1 MAIAAN
7 RRNPW
12 VRNTSTDLRT
22 PFAASL
28 PTQQLPETRSK
39 RSFLFDGQDLS
50 CNVNTLED
58 NADVIHVQPDHDEV
72 VLVLEGQ
79 CGFRV
84 GDEIRRVKAGDLM
97 FIPRDTVHGPI
108 VDSGRVAL
116 LSIFAPFFDR
126 TKTNI
131 RWSRDAFDDGHARDL
146 ATSFEARLVTGD

>member
-1 MAIAAN
+1 MASQYFHRLEDALRGLA
-7 RRNPW
+7 
-12 VRNTSTDLRT
+12 TDPAT
-22 PFAASL
+22 AGDPI
-28 PTQQLPETRSK
+28 K

-58 NADVIHVQPDHDEV
+58 SADVIHVQPDHDEV
-72 VLVLEGQ
+72 DLVLEGQ

-84 GDEIRRVKAGDLM
+84 GDETRRVKAGDLM

-126 TKTNI
+126 AKTNI
-131 RWSRDAFDDGHARDL
+131 RWSRDAF
-146 ATSFEARLVTGD
+146 V